1 MNTRHAGM
9 ILAILREGS
18 FTAAAKALSITQPTL
33 SQTVR
38 QIETQL
44 GEPIFVRG
52 KTPVQLTQAG
62 ELYVHAA
69 RRIIQAETQLQE
81 AITMLHGRTE
91 GTLRI
96 GVMNQRSNELLPQ
109 IIPDFFSAYY
119 NRAIIRANLKQNE
132 EALKDMNYVIANV
145 PDHALAYY
153 NRGIIYENL
162 GQPTLAIQDYSHA
175 INLQP
180 NLLEAYHYR
189 GIVRYG
195 MKDLDGAL
203 ADYNKAISLGLK
215 SSAIYFNRGVIFHQK
230 GQLSDA
236 IESYSRSIEIDP
248 SNARAY
254 YNRAISKLI
263 VDNYKEALQDL
274 EISKRLGYSKAAEV
288 IAQYY

>member
-1 MNTRHAGM
+1 MCSSD
-9 ILAILREGS
+9 L
-18 FTAAAKALSITQPTL
+18 
-33 SQTVR
+33 
-38 QIETQL
+38 
-44 GEPIFVRG
+44 
-52 KTPVQLTQAG
+52 
-62 ELYVHAA
+62 
-69 RRIIQAETQLQE
+69 
-81 AITMLHGRTE
+81 
-91 GTLRI
+91 
-96 GVMNQRSNELLPQ
+96 
-109 IIPDFFSAYY
+109 
-119 NRAIIRANLKQNE
+119 
-132 EALKDMNYVIANV
+132 
-145 PDHALAYY
+145 
-153 NRGIIYENL
+153 
-162 GQPTLAIQDYSHA
+162 
-175 INLQP
+175 P